1 MKHVKTLAIMVALT
15 AAPAAFAAGSMD
27 GMDMKGMDM
36 KGMDMK
42 PSAESKQDPQ
52 TVAAEIKKIDA
63 KAGKVTLKHG
73 PIENLGMSA
82 MTMAFP
88 VKDRASLKNFKAG
101 DSVLATFDKIDGMAT
116 VVEMRH
122 K

>member
-1 MKHVKTLAIMVALT
+1 MKRIKALALTLAIV

-36 KGMDMK
+36 K
-42 PSAESKQDPQ
+42 PSAASQQAPHP
-52 TVAAEIKKIDA
+52 VAAEIKKIDA

-88 VKDRASLKNFKAG
+88 VKDRASLTSFKEG
-101 DSVLATFDKIDGMAT
+101 ESVSVTFDKVDGKPT
-116 VVEMRH
+116 VVDMQR

>member
-1 MKHVKTLAIMVALT
+1 MKYIKTLALTLALA

-36 KGMDMK
+36 K
-42 PSAESKQDPQ
+42 PSAASQQAPQ
-52 TVAAEIKKIDA
+52 PVAAEVKKIDA

>member
-1 MKHVKTLAIMVALT
+1 MKPIKTLAVILALA

-36 KGMDMK
+36 K
-42 PSAESKQDPQ
+42 PSAPSQ
-52 TVAAEIKKIDA
+52 TSQQSSPHPVAAEIKKIDTQ
-63 KAGKVTLKHG
+63 AGKVTLKHG

-88 VKDRASLKNFKAG
+88 VKDRVSLKNFKEG
-101 DSVLATFDKIDGMAT
+101 ESVSVTFDKVDGKPT
-116 VVEMRH
+116 VVDMQR

>member
-1 MKHVKTLAIMVALT
+1 MKRIKALALTLAIV

-27 GMDMKGMDM
+27 GMDMK
-36 KGMDMK
+36 
-42 PSAESKQDPQ
+42 PSAASQQAPRP
-52 TVAAEIKKIDA
+52 VAAEIKKIDA

-88 VKDRASLKNFKAG
+88 VKDRASLTNFKEG
-101 DSVLATFDKIDGMAT
+101 ESVSVTFDKVDGKPT
-116 VVEMRH
+116 VVDMQR

>member
-1 MKHVKTLAIMVALT
+1 MKHIKTLALT
-15 AAPAAFAAGSMD
+15 LAIAVAPAAFAAGSMD

-36 KGMDMK
+36 K
-42 PSAESKQDPQ
+42 PSAASQQAPVP
-52 TVAAEIKKIDA
+52 VAAEIKKIDA
-63 KAGKVTLKHG
+63 KAGRVTLKHG

-101 DSVLATFDKIDGMAT
+101 ESVSVMFDKVDGKPT
-116 VVEMRH
+116 VVDMQP

>member
-1 MKHVKTLAIMVALT
+1 MKHARTLVIMAALA

-27 GMDMKGMDM
+27 GMDMKGME
-36 KGMDMK
+36 MK
-42 PSAESKQDPQ
+42 PSAESQQAPHP
-52 TVAAEIKKIDA
+52 VAATIMKVDA

-73 PIENLGMSA
+73 PIANLGMSA

-88 VKDRASLKNFKAG
+88 VKDRALLKNFKEG
-101 DSVLATFDKIDGMAT
+101 DSVSATFDKVNGQPT
-116 VVEMRH
+116 VVDMQR

>member
-1 MKHVKTLAIMVALT
+1 MKHVRTLAIMVALA

-36 KGMDMK
+36 K
-42 PSAESKQDPQ
+42 PSAESKQAPHP
-52 TVAAEIKKIDA
+52 VAAEIRKIDA

-88 VKDRASLKNFKAG
+88 VKDRASLKNFTEG
-101 DSVLATFDKIDGMAT
+101 DSVSVMFDQVDGKPT
-116 VVEMRH
+116 VVDMHR

>member
-1 MKHVKTLAIMVALT
+1 MKHVKTLAIMVAL
-15 AAPAAFAAGSMD
+15 AATPAAFAAGSMD

-36 KGMDMK
+36 K
-42 PSAESKQDPQ
+42 PSAESKQAPHP
-52 TVAAEIKKIDA
+52 VAAEIKKIDA
-63 KAGKVTLKHG
+63 KAGKVTLKHD

-88 VKDRASLKNFKAG
+88 VKDRASLKNFKEG
-101 DSVLATFDKIDGMAT
+101 ESVSVTFDKVNGQPT
-116 VVEMRH
+116 VVDMQR